1 MEADT
6 VVLIVTIVGSVLG
19 STLTTIGLLL
29 KQIDRLD
36 DKFDDKFDT
45 MGHGVSD
52 IRESLARVEG
62 FLMAPEGFVRR
73 RRRQPAPPDPPAED
87 PNPSATSHA
96 LLPRSSAMRGCRR
109 CGLVLHLS
117 HKCLRR

>member
-19 STLTTIGLLL
+19 STLTTVGLLL
-29 KQIDRLD
+29 RQINRLD

-45 MGHGVSD
+45 RGRGVSD

-62 FLMAPEGFVRR
+62 FLMAPEGLVRW
-73 RRRQPAPPDPPAED
+73 RRRQPAPPAPPAGD
-87 PNPSATSHA
+87 PNTD
-96 LLPRSSAMRGCRR
+96 RR
-109 CGLVLHLS
+109 QAG
-117 HKCLRR
+117 